1 MAYQQFKGT
10 GVALVTPFQ
19 QDGKVDFPALG
30 SLVSHVIK
38 GGVDFLV
45 ALGTTAETP
54 TLSAAE
60 KQEVLSAIVKYNER
74 KVPVVCGL
82 GGNNTA
88 EVLQNLKDFDL
99 KGVDAL
105 LSVTPYY
112 NKPSQ
117 EGLYQHFKAIAEA
130 TNKPII
136 LYNVPGRTG
145 GNMLPA
151 TAIRLAKDF
160 KNIVAIKEASGNLV
174 QCMELIQ
181 DKPDNFTVLSGDDN
195 LALAQMA
202 VGMEGIISVAANCFT
217 KEMTDIINLAIVGK
231 FDKARRTFYKI
242 LPGIDLLFAEGNPA
256 GVKCVLKHMNLCQQ
270 HLRLPLVP
278 VSEGTE
284 NKIIEFLKTS

>member
-10 GVALVTPFQ
+10 GVALITPFQ
-19 QDGKVDFPALG
+19 QDGKIDFPALQA
-30 SLVSHVIK
+30 LVSNVIK
-38 GGVDFLV
+38 GGVDFVV

-54 TLSAAE
+54 TLSTAE
-60 KQEVLSAIVKYNER
+60 KQEILSAVVKYCEG
-74 KVPVVCGL
+74 KLPVVCGL

-88 EVLQNLKDFDL
+88 EVLQQLSEFDL

-117 EGLYQHFKAIAEA
+117 EGLYQHFRAIAQA
-130 TNKPII
+130 TGKPII

-145 GNMLPA
+145 GNLLPA
-151 TAIRLAKDF
+151 TAIRLAKEF

-181 DKPDNFTVLSGDDN
+181 DKPEHFTVLSGDDN

-231 FDKARRTFYKI
+231 FDKARKTFYKI

-256 GVKCVLKHMNLCQQ
+256 GVKCVLKHMGISQNY
-270 HLRLPLVP
+270 LRLPLVP
-278 VSEGTE
+278 VSEATE
-284 NKIIEFLKTS
+284 EKITAFLKTL